1 MSLVSYCTYRLI
13 YCKQTRA
20 KRSQRQQQTNTA
32 EYLNAAYE
40 EAESPR
46 YQSWEPGAA
55 TIHAQV
61 KEDAESNTSVSS
73 DRELLRHRDGP
84 QSSTVLISEA
94 PPSYYSQI
102 GAQPPPTQPLSTH
115 LPPTHLPPTQLPPT
129 QLPPTQLPPT
139 HLPPTQLPPAHLPPT
154 QPPSTQLPPT
164 RPPAYKADSGFQPM
178 AVAQ

>member
-1 MSLVSYCTYRLI
+1 MHYRLI
-13 YCKQTRA
+13 YCKQARA

-46 YQSWEPGAA
+46 YQSWGAG
-55 TIHAQV
+55 TTTMHAQG
-61 KEDAESNTSVSS
+61 KEDAESNTSTSS
-73 DRELLRHRDGP
+73 DRELLRHHDVP

-102 GAQPPPTQPLSTH
+102 GAQPPPTQL
-115 LPPTHLPPTQLPPT
+115 LPTQP
-129 QLPPTQLPPT
+129 
-139 HLPPTQLPPAHLPPT
+139 PPT

-164 RPPAYKADSGFQPM
+164 RPPAYNAGSGFQPM